1 MSDNEKA
8 NEHAEAAAEAMEQA
22 RTLAGKGTMSDR
34 EFLESMARSDR
45 LVDHEDN
52 CGCCAM
58 NIIMAQTARD
68 MLAEGDILDGIKKW
82 SDESRRRWEDSK
94 YFKLY
99 QQEKAA
105 GRDPHKAFEER
116 GWEM

>member
-1 MSDNEKA
+1 M
-8 NEHAEAAAEAMEQA
+8 AEAEERAKLAAEALEQA
-22 RTLAGKGTMSDR
+22 KTLAGEGTMNDL
-34 EFLESMARSDR
+34 EFLESVSRSDS
-45 LVDHEDN
+45 LVDHPDN

-68 MLAEGDILDGIKKW
+68 MLANGEIEDGIRKW
-82 SDESRRRWEDSK
+82 SDESRRRWEESK
-94 YFKLY
+94 YYKLY
-99 QQEKAA
+99 QEEKAA

>member
-1 MSDNEKA
+1 MAEA
-8 NEHAEAAAEAMEQA
+8 NEHAEAAKEALDQA
-22 RTLAGKGTMSDR
+22 KTLAGQGTMTDLQ
-34 EFLESMARSDR
+34 FLESMARSDR
-45 LVDHEDN
+45 LVDHPDN

-68 MLAEGDILDGIKKW
+68 LLAANEIEGGIGKW
-82 SDESRRRWEDSK
+82 SDESRRRWEESK

-99 QQEKAA
+99 QEEKAA
-105 GRDPHKAFEER
+105 GRDPHKAFEDR